1 MTTPPAFYHA
11 LLRPVVLQILRAT
24 GYYACR
30 PAVLD
35 TFTDLAARY
44 LYMLAEKT
52 AQHAED
58 NEHAELPSIVD
69 VRMALQDVSALIPER
84 VLTEQLYLDV
94 EDTRGMDEFL
104 AWFSGPRNKL
114 IRDYAAVDGDPDAT
128 DYLSGS
134 CQIPDLTLLELIA
147 CMLTCRVDSPQKE
160 TQQDRRRFKVSFD
173 NIRQGQ

>member
-11 LLRPVVLQILRAT
+11 LLRPVVLQILRPT

-58 NEHAELPSIVD
+58 NEHAELPPS
-69 VRMALQDVSALIPER
+69 S
-84 VLTEQLYLDV
+84 T
-94 EDTRGMDEFL
+94 GMDEFL

-128 DYLSGS
+128 DYLSALKRNTAR
-134 CQIPDLTLLELIA
+134 QAKIQNI
-147 CMLTCRVDSPQKE
+147 
-160 TQQDRRRFKVSFD
+160 
-173 NIRQGQ
+173 IRQY